1 MEILDIHHHIWRRED
16 LPWLAGPMQDAAG
29 LAAAC
34 PDVTFVLQHA
44 GMLED
49 RSEAGCAAW
58 RVGMRMLAGRPNVVV
73 KLSGLGTFLHRNA
86 ADHIAAVVTDTVEV
100 FGAGRCLFG
109 SNFPVEKLWT
119 GYDELVDAYRAA
131 TAGLGGIEQEAVFR
145 NTAAR
150 VYRLRTGVG
159 KEGKTKWH

>member
-1 MEILDIHHHIWRRED
+1 MEILDAHHHIWRRED

-49 RSEAGCAAW
+49 RSEAGRAAW
-58 RVGMRMLAGRPNVVV
+58 RAGMRMLAGRPNVVV

-119 GYDELVDAYRAA
+119 GYDGLVDAYRAA
-131 TAGLGGIEQEAVFR
+131 TADLGGIEQEAVFR